1 MTTWADIQSGIF
13 AGESGGDY
21 GALYGFANRPGK
33 MFSDVDVRNMTINE
47 VLDFQNPQG
56 PYAQYVGGL
65 NKGVVSSPAGAYQI
79 VGRTLRDARDR
90 MGLTGGERF
99 DEAMQDRIGRWI
111 YDTQGTGAWEGYQG
125 PRSDGMATAVTP
137 QQAGLLGAIEPTQR
151 DRRRDLA
158 GRAAMAFN
166 TLRQRPDA
174 AIPAIVEARR
184 GDRQANRTAQW
195 LAQQPGGEVFANMIA
210 AGASGAQ
217 ALQAY
222 QASMAGPE
230 YRQATGAELGM
241 SPEFANQVFNVGAD
255 GKVTAIGGGGTNVT
269 NVLPGGPNSEDEL
282 RKQLMGDVGETW
294 AGYSKAGG
302 ASAGAMSDLDVL
314 QEIADLSPSGT
325 ISGRLAE
332 MFPEANDVAALRQS
346 IVKRVGPTLRAEG
359 SGSTSDIEYA
369 GMINSLGSLRN
380 TPEANKAIIAVMQSQ
395 AQFNMDRAAVVNDY
409 ASQKINYQQAIE
421 KLSQLDAGSRIPEQ
435 VKAIIDN
442 YSDATTEGGG
452 LTVGTI
458 EDGYRYNGGPPH
470 LESSWEAVK

>member
-1 MTTWADIQSGIF
+1 
-13 AGESGGDY
+13 
-21 GALYGFANRPGK
+21 
-33 MFSDVDVRNMTINE
+33 
-47 VLDFQNPQG
+47 
-56 PYAQYVGGL
+56 
-65 NKGVVSSPAGAYQI
+65 
-79 VGRTLRDARDR
+79 
-90 MGLTGGERF
+90 
-99 DEAMQDRIGRWI
+99 
-111 YDTQGTGAWEGYQG
+111 
-125 PRSDGMATAVTP
+125 MATAVTP

>member
-1 MTTWADIQSGIF
+1 MTTWADIQRGIF

-184 GDRQANRTAQW
+184 GDRGKPNSAMVGTTARRRGVREHDR
-195 LAQQPGGEVFANMIA
+195 GGCVRCAGA
-210 AGASGAQ
+210 AGLSG
-217 ALQAY
+217 
-222 QASMAGPE
+222 G
-230 YRQATGAELGM
+230 
-241 SPEFANQVFNVGAD
+241 
-255 GKVTAIGGGGTNVT
+255 
-269 NVLPGGPNSEDEL
+269 
-282 RKQLMGDVGETW
+282 
-294 AGYSKAGG
+294 
-302 ASAGAMSDLDVL
+302 
-314 QEIADLSPSGT
+314 
-325 ISGRLAE
+325 
-332 MFPEANDVAALRQS
+332 
-346 IVKRVGPTLRAEG
+346 
-359 SGSTSDIEYA
+359 
-369 GMINSLGSLRN
+369 
-380 TPEANKAIIAVMQSQ
+380 
-395 AQFNMDRAAVVNDY
+395 
-409 ASQKINYQQAIE
+409 
-421 KLSQLDAGSRIPEQ
+421 
-435 VKAIIDN
+435 
-442 YSDATTEGGG
+442 
-452 LTVGTI
+452 
-458 EDGYRYNGGPPH
+458 
-470 LESSWEAVK
+470 